1 MRDVLGHLTFV
12 ARSFRRNPGFCAA
25 TLLTLALGIG
35 ANVAVFSVVDA
46 LLLRPLPFPD
56 AGRLVLVDGAGR
68 GPDRYRLDVAEWV
81 KDMRAFSS
89 VGLFTSGTLNL
100 SGGDEPQHVRATE
113 VSTGVLEAI
122 GVQPAV
128 GRLFRVED
136 NVKGAAPVAVL
147 SDGLWRQP
155 RHGDPAQGM
164 RRRGGTRP
172 RVRRRAGEN
181 VPSGRI

>member
-1 MRDVLGHLTFV
+1 MPDALSHLTWA

-25 TLLTLALGIG
+25 TLLSLALGIG

-89 VGLFTSGTLNL
+89 VGLFTSSSAF
-100 SGGDEPQHVRATE
+100 SGSRPLT
-113 VSTGVLEAI
+113 S
-122 GVQPAV
+122 
-128 GRLFRVED
+128 
-136 NVKGAAPVAVL
+136 
-147 SDGLWRQP
+147 
-155 RHGDPAQGM
+155 
-164 RRRGGTRP
+164 RRRLRLEWL
-172 RVRRRAGEN
+172 A
-181 VPSGRI
+181 PSRSAASRGRFS